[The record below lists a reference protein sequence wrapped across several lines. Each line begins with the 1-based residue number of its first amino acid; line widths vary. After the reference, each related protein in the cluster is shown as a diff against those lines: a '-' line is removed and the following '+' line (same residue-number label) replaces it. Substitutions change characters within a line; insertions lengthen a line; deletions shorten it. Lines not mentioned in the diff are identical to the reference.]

1 MIRVYYTHA
10 DVENISPALL
20 ETRIKAGLE
29 QLPAVKREQIM
40 RLRPPRSRFNSTF
53 GWLLVKFAF
62 KHSGQADFELSQL
75 QFEERKKPYWPGK
88 TQDFNLSHSRSL
100 LACAVIDHGLIGID
114 VEWVHPLR
122 DEERMFEQILSPQES
137 LPRGADHKLFFQY
150 WTRKE
155 AVVKAEGTGGVWNM
169 SDIVLQETKALYKRS
184 IWHLYPLE
192 LVPGYAA
199 CVACDRSS
207 QDIRINS
214 IAPEQLIDIKGC
226 P

>member
-1 MIRVYYTHA
+1 MIRIYYTHA
-10 DVENISPALL
+10 EVENISPALL
-20 ETRIKAGLE
+20 ESRIKSGLE
-29 QLPAVKREQIM
+29 QLPAAKREQIT

-62 KHSGQADFELSQL
+62 KQSGQADFELSQL

-88 TQDFNLSHSRSL
+88 TDDFNLSHSRSL
-100 LACAVIDHGLIGID
+100 LACAVTDQGLIGID
-114 VEWVHPLR
+114 VEQVHPLQ
-122 DEERMFEQILSPQES
+122 DEQRMFEQILSPQENP
-137 LPRGADHKLFFQY
+137 PRNTDPELFFQY

-169 SDIVLQETKALYKRS
+169 RDITLQGTKASYKNR

-199 CVACDRSS
+199 CVACNRDG
-207 QDIRINS
+207 QDIRIDS
-214 IAPEQLIDIKGC
+214 VAPEQLIDNKGR